1 MRNFPRPNFS
11 SNTPKFINPNF
22 ERSEA
27 FGKYCYLYDPLVSID
42 SATKFDC
49 FSSEIMKKWHWEGFR
64 LLDENCVHESKL
76 LYYYSCV
83 APYRQRITSSRAI
96 KLVESYQRKQSSQE
110 IQNNKFNHDK
120 LLKDLSREL
129 NQSILL
135 KQYIYYECED
145 KKGWMIILRTQNIND
160 ESDYLVKG
168 IGETLQEASIDFVN
182 NQASRFTVEDS
193 SVNIFLNNKIPLTT
207 QDMFSY
213 CSRFDTEIDPSSSR
227 FIKPYQYL
235 ASTIPDNY
243 SLKCQSSKT
252 VFFMEVEHGNVMW
265 TVKKFLKLENESHL
279 IGGKLSVETSDFDL
293 QEAFRDCEEQINHIQ
308 NNPEA
313 LAQAIDDLEQ
323 KSLAKEMEY
332 NFGEGQAFFDSTI
345 SEYGEDVFPDR

>member
-1 MRNFPRPNFS
+1 MLKPNFS
-11 SNTPKFINPNF
+11 PSTPEFINPHF
-22 ERSEA
+22 ERSKA

-42 SATKFDC
+42 SATKFDY
-49 FSSEIMKKWHWEGFR
+49 FSLENLGRWHWKGFR
-64 LLDENCVHESKL
+64 LLDEDCLQESKL

-110 IQNNKFNHDK
+110 IRNNKFNHDE

-145 KKGWMIILRTQNIND
+145 KKGWMIILRPQNVEN
-160 ESDYLVKG
+160 ESDYPTKG
-168 IGETLQEASIDFVN
+168 IGETLQEASIDFIKD
-182 NQASRFTVEDS
+182 QALEFTVEAS
-193 SVNIFLNNKIPLTT
+193 SIDIFLNDDIPLTT
-207 QDMFSY
+207 QDMFVY
-213 CSRFDTEIDPSSSR
+213 CSKFDPEIDPSGSR

-235 ASTIPDNY
+235 TSTVPDNY

-252 VFFMEVEHGNVMW
+252 VFSMEVQYRNVEW
-265 TVKKFLKLENESHL
+265 KVKKFLKLENESHL
-279 IGGKLSVETSDFDL
+279 IGDKLPVEVVDFEL
-293 QEAFRDCEEQINHIQ
+293 QEAFRRCEEEINYLQ

-323 KSLAKEMEY
+323 KALEKEMEY
-332 NFGEGQAFFDSTI
+332 NFGEGQAFFDSMI

>member
-11 SNTPKFINPNF
+11 SNPPEFINPHF

-42 SATKFDC
+42 SATKFDYFC
-49 FSSEIMKKWHWEGFR
+49 PETLRGWHWKGFV
-64 LLDENCVHESKL
+64 LLDENCVQESKL

-83 APYRQRITSSRAI
+83 ARYRQRITSSRAI
-96 KLVESYQRKQSSQE
+96 KLVESYQKKQSSQE

-120 LLKDLSREL
+120 LLKYLSREL
-129 NQSILL
+129 NQSTLL

-145 KKGWMIILRTQNIND
+145 KKGWMIILRTQNIKD

-168 IGETLQEASIDFVN
+168 VGETLQEASIDFVN
-182 NQASRFTVEDS
+182 NQASKFTVEDS

-213 CSRFDTEIDPSSSR
+213 CSKFDTEIDPSSSI

-252 VFFMEVEHGNVMW
+252 VFFMEVEYGNVVW
-265 TVKKFLKLENESHL
+265 KVKKFLKLENESHL
-279 IGGKLSVETSDFDL
+279 IRGKLPVEASDFDL
-293 QEAFRDCEEQINHIQ
+293 QEAFRDCEEQINHLQ

-313 LAQAIDDLEQ
+313 LTQAVDDLEQ
-323 KSLAKEMEY
+323 QTLEEEMEY
-332 NFGEGQAFFDSTI
+332 DYREGQAFVDSMI